1 MKLQFTGK
9 QYQITVPKKLVEAK
23 NWEKGDKLNWELTGQ
38 VKLRLIDQDDRT

>member
-23 NWEKGDKLNWELTGQ
+23 NWEKGEELKWELNDNGNLE
-38 VKLRLIDQDDRT
+38 LRESE

>member
-23 NWEKGDKLNWELTGQ
+23 NLEQGDELNWELTDKGNL
-38 VKLRLIDQDDRT
+38 KLVE